1 VQGFDRLPCLQR
13 GPVQDARQAKDDK
26 PVEDERLA
34 TSRLVDLQIVQTVHL
49 VGKIEV
55 IEGFVRV
62 GSDEVDH
69 SLGHDRCARCVGDV
83 SKGHFGGF
91 VLVQLQLGKIDIWDL
106 LERC

>member
-69 SLGHDRCARCVGDV
+69 SLALV
-83 SKGHFGGF
+83 SEPA
-91 VLVQLQLGKIDIWDL
+91 LYREDIDSP
-106 LERC
+106 RA